1 MNLRKIKVIV
11 LKGGWSS
18 EREISLKSGA
28 SVEKGLKK
36 EGFNVCSFDIK
47 NISSVKSLIDKKID
61 VCFIALHGKF
71 GEDGTIQAIL
81 EGLDIPYTGC
91 GVLSSALCM
100 NKIFSKK
107 LFVQENI
114 PTAKFWV
121 FDSFSLE
128 DKGLCKKIQNEF
140 PVVVKPCDSGSA
152 IGVSIVKNKKA
163 FKKAVFSALKHSKKI
178 IIEKYVEGKEISIG
192 VLEGKALPVIEIRPK
207 RAFYDY
213 TAKYTKGACDHI
225 IPAELKKNIYKK
237 VQAIAVR
244 TCDIL
249 DVRDYA
255 RVDMI
260 VEGSKI
266 NVLEVNTLPGMC
278 DISLFPEAAKAAG
291 LNFEKLVKKMVK
303 LALEH

>member
-1 MNLRKIKVIV
+1 MNPGKIKVMV

-28 SVEKGLKK
+28 SVEKALKK
-36 EGFNVCSFDIK
+36 EGFNVSVLDMK
-47 NISSVKSLIDKKID
+47 NRKTVKFLMNKKID

-81 EGLDIPYTGC
+81 EGLGIPYTGC

-107 LFVQENI
+107 LFEKENI
-114 PTAKFWV
+114 PTAKYWV
-121 FDSFSLE
+121 FDALSL
-128 DKGLCKKIQNEF
+128 KNKNLCRNIRNEF
-140 PVVVKPCDSGSA
+140 PVVVKPSDSGSA
-152 IGVSIVKNKKA
+152 IGVSIVKNNKA
-163 FKKAVFSALKHSKKI
+163 FKKAVGLALGHSKKI
-178 IIEKYVEGKEISIG
+178 IVEKYIKGKEISIG
-192 VLEGKALPVIEIRPK
+192 VLERKSLPVIEIRPK

-225 IPAELKKNIYKK
+225 LPAQLKKNIYKK
-237 VQAIAVR
+237 VQAIAVK
-244 TCDIL
+244 TCDAL

-260 VEGSKI
+260 VGKNRI
-266 NVLEVNTLPGMC
+266 NVLEANTLPGMC
-278 DISLFPEAAKAAG
+278 DISLFPEAAKASG
-291 LNFEKLVKKMVK
+291 LSFEKLVAKMIK